1 MVPKM
6 AKTTKDDF
14 ESQLTKLEAIV
25 QELESGELGLEKSL
39 ESFEEGVKLYKSCKS
54 TLSRVEKK
62 VAKLSDGL
70 REEEFDSQE

>member
-1 MVPKM
+1 M

-14 ESQLTKLEAIV
+14 EAQLIKLEKIV
-25 QELESGELGLEKSL
+25 GELESGELGLEKSL

-62 VAKLSDGL
+62 VAKLTEGL
-70 REEEFDSQE
+70 REEEFDAEE